1 MVPQRKK
8 GLLGIS
14 RAMPGFRQTQGKHQS
29 ESCPLL
35 GQHFPDGLPSAVL
48 AAVGQDWE
56 RKPFPLRYSD
66 EGGVKRH
73 REMERNRHSRR
84 QRESVVCGKRE
95 REESGK
101 KENRKR
107 QTVKALGEE

>member
-35 GQHFPDGLPSAVL
+35 GQHFPDGLPRAVL
-48 AAVGQDWE
+48 AAIGQDWE

-84 QRESVVCGKRE
+84 QKAWCVGRESERSLGKRKTE
-95 REESGK
+95 K
-101 KENRKR
+101 DK
-107 QTVKALGEE
+107 TVKALGEE